1 MAYLPRT
8 RPGSHW
14 TGSSWG
20 KETAALEA
28 SNRRN
33 AVGREPATDQAAC
46 DGRETA
52 GGLSESRVQPGG
64 RLEGNSGAKHWSGA
78 QRRGRAAA
86 RSRSDA
92 IEGEAEDAIEVASA
106 KGGSAS
112 EKGPWWDGSQQA
124 LPLSGEEKRR

>member
-20 KETAALEA
+20 KETAVLEA

-64 RLEGNSGAKHWSGA
+64 RPEGNSGARHWSGT
-78 QRRGRAAA
+78 RRRVRAVA
-86 RSRSDA
+86 RSGGDA
-92 IEGEAEDAIEVASA
+92 IQGGANGAIEVESA

-124 LPLSGEEKRR
+124 LLSGEEKRR